1 MKFLELRI
9 PPPIV
14 GVLVAAGMWQI
25 ARITPLIELPST
37 VRIGV
42 AVVLAVIGIGFTAS
56 GVTAFRRAKT
66 TVNPMKPETA
76 TSLISSGVYGL
87 SRNPMYVGLV
97 FVLTGWAIFLSAVLA
112 LLGPIFFFLYM
123 NRFQIAP
130 EEKVLSEVFGAG
142 YDVYRSK
149 VRRWL

>member
-14 GVLVAAGMWQI
+14 ALLIAAGMWWI
-25 ARITPLIELPST
+25 AQVTPLIELPATS
-37 VRIGV
+37 RIAVALILGV
-42 AVVLAVIGIGFTAS
+42 FGIGFTAA
-56 GVTAFRRAKT
+56 GVSAFRSAKT

-76 TSLISSGVYGL
+76 TTLMHTGVYGV
-87 SRNPMYVGLV
+87 SRNPMYLGLV
-97 FVLTGWAIFLSAVLA
+97 VALTGWAIFLSAVLA
-112 LLGPIFFFLYM
+112 LVGPIAFVAFM

-130 EEKVLSEVFGAG
+130 EEKALSQTFGAG